1 MEPTGRGEDCH
12 MGEAACL
19 PGKGITSLSE
29 FKPFLI
35 WKSPPPPSPNP
46 ESALVLIHTS
56 CVQVNK
62 LNVKF
67 MRVGLEYIQRKLFGY
82 SFF

>member
-1 MEPTGRGEDCH
+1 MEPTGMGENCH

-35 WKSPPPPSPNP
+35 WNPPLPNP
-46 ESALVLIHTS
+46 ESAINLIHTS

-62 LNVKF
+62 LDVKF
-67 MRVGLEYIQRKLFGY
+67 M
-82 SFF
+82 